1 VCARIIIN
9 IRLVGV
15 YVKEANELKGKERK
29 GNIFFGQN
37 PKMPSNSIIIN
48 PP

>member
-15 YVKEANELKGKERK
+15 YVKEANEFKGKERK
-29 GNIFFGQN
+29 RNMFWSKSKN
-37 PKMPSNSIIIN
+37 A
-48 PP
+48 